1 MVDAYPTPI
10 FYDLNADGLLDIVCG
25 SQAGRLTYLENTGT
39 QSQAY
44 YSLKTNF
51 LGAVDVTDPENPYYG
66 YSVPAIF
73 SYQSDTLLNVAAAD
87 GAIRCYGGLT
97 ANDGAVFTLFQPML
111 GQLDVGERCGA
122 AIAYLDDDAW
132 PDLLCGNLA
141 GGYEL
146 FMGTQASAIGFDDC
160 NDLSFSVCPNPNQ
173 GSFSLMACGS
183 LIGKYR
189 LRLVDIIGKAVFEE
203 TLDAGFNQAHY
214 SLNLHPGM
222 YIVSLTNFSGKSHYA
237 KMLVIE

>member
-1 MVDAYPTPI
+1 
-10 FYDLNADGLLDIVCG
+10 
-25 SQAGRLTYLENTGT
+25 
-39 QSQAY
+39 
-44 YSLKTNF
+44 
-51 LGAVDVTDPENPYYG
+51 
-66 YSVPAIF
+66 
-73 SYQSDTLLNVAAAD
+73 
-87 GAIRCYGGLT
+87 
-97 ANDGAVFTLFQPML
+97 ML